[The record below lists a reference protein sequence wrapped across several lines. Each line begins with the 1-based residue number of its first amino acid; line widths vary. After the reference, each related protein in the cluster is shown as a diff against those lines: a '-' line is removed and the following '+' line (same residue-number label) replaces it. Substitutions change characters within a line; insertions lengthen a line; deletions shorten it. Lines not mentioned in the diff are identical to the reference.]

1 MDFNQD
7 EFLADEIVS
16 LYSNKKY
23 SEIKEKLNE
32 LNPTDIAYTLE
43 KLDDATRG
51 IIFRLLGKENA
62 AEAFVEFDND
72 TQESLIHTLSDSEL
86 QEALD
91 ELYLDDT

>member
-43 KLDDATRG
+43 KLDDATRV

-86 QEALD
+86 Q
-91 ELYLDDT
+91 